1 MDASWVTFDKTSGTG
16 NSELQISVGRNRS
29 NKRTT
34 IVTVCAGTESA
45 EIEIEQAAS
54 TTGTLSVTTGACTI
68 KREKSG
74 SKYKYTITAVSYT
87 PLQQGIM
94 FRVDIWLLKLV
105 LCLEIH
111 QVKLLEQ

>member
-1 MDASWVTFDKTSGTG
+1 MVTKNASWVTFDKTSGTG

-29 NKRTT
+29 NKRTA

-68 KREKSG
+68 KREKVGLS
-74 SKYKYTITAVSYT
+74 TNI